1 MDQLPC
7 SPKEEIEGLVYF
19 RRLCEKVRLMAAG
32 KLHHDLHA
40 NLGKAMDLWAC
51 QFLGVEYDD
60 LAERIRAGLTDEEVF
75 SWAVE
80 NGSPRDA
87 NEIAWWNS
95 YMRNVGFRDGL
106 SQRLVERIEESGL
119 GERADNIRT
128 MFDYIDAD
136 EGRA

>member
-1 MDQLPC
+1 MEQFPC
-7 SPKEEIEGLVYF
+7 SPKDEIDGLVYF

-32 KLHHDLHA
+32 QLHPDLHA

-60 LAERIRAGLTDEEVF
+60 LAERVRGGFTDAQALA
-75 SWAVE
+75 WARD
-80 NGSPRDA
+80 NGTARDD
-87 NEIAWWNS
+87 NERDWWNS

-106 SQRLVERIEESGL
+106 SQRLAERIEESGL
-119 GERADNIRT
+119 TGRDDILT

-136 EGRA
+136 EGQG